1 MPESMRK
8 VMICKHFLRYGWNTS
23 KLFSISILIWAL
35 FGGQI
40 RANEKEEMI
49 CKDFRTGFENT
60 FAQKDPSSIEKPV
73 GEPLLKIKADAFL
86 KETISAFHEGR
97 YGDVLAPGHSA
108 LRIYT
113 NLEDIPGQ
121 GQSLHYLGQAQ
132 RRLAN
137 YPEALSLH
145 QRALDLA
152 KKVRD
157 IFLQGQALIDLG
169 DVHERKKD
177 FTAAIGLYKEAIQC
191 LNPPEY
197 WQESA
202 RALRQLGDIY
212 VATGN
217 FENAYG
223 SYSLALQQAENAK
236 DPERIAEFNDYI
248 GFCHR
253 QLGDYQT
260 AMEYHRRA
268 LDSEELVAS
277 SDLKSRARARSLN
290 HLGLCVAKIAEADV
304 SEGKAEAAK
313 GKYREAI
320 AHEEEALGL
329 ADHARDR
336 WRQGYVLR
344 ALSSMYRE
352 LGVLLESPE
361 ASRAFQN
368 SLSRADE
375 AFDLGIAMKEKE
387 WQGLALHDRALTLA
401 LLGRTQEG
409 LETLNRA
416 LDLWNEIGDLRSAG
430 YAHRFMARQFYE
442 SNGRLAEAEASCD
455 LAIIA
460 FEKIGD
466 TESQAFTLM
475 DKARVLALRG
485 KMENAAG
492 LYDAGISKLEAVRTK
507 AGFPEFRKAFMGKV
521 YDRYEEAALFA
532 LGQGLKD
539 RAFQYV
545 ESMKARTFLDQ
556 LAEERVELEKGI
568 DPDLKE
574 KRDHLERD
582 LGDLIARTTEEY
594 RKSAPNG
601 KVLAATR
608 AQMESL
614 GLELDQLKK
623 QIRLQN
629 PLYASVQYPDPVTV
643 AGIQKKVLLGEEV
656 LLEYFI
662 TSQGV
667 FCFSITPEEF
677 NVVKLNA
684 NASDLRSRVEE
695 LLENLKSGPAR
706 GEGYDRASAGEL
718 YDILLKP
725 FEKTLSGKTL
735 VVVPDGILSLFPF
748 EALSLTENG
757 ERSYLL
763 EKHAIKYVQSAS
775 ILALLRAKGHS
786 RRPRER
792 FIGFGDPVYDYDS
805 FKQGKPETDVSLSGR
820 GIAAGISKTRYAE
833 LGGRLGRLEASGEEV
848 LAIESLFPE
857 KGKEKVLLRDEARE
871 EYAKGTGM
879 DQYGYIHFS
888 MHGIV
893 TRELQAIAFSQIPGA
908 VEDGF
913 LTMGEIM
920 NLHYNARLVV
930 LSACQTG
937 LGEMERGE
945 GVTGLTRAVIYAGS
959 PAAVVS
965 LWSVDDTA
973 TRELMTRFYEGMI
986 GKGIGSSESL
996 RQAKQE
1002 MMKTR
1007 YRHPYFWAAFIMY
1020 GE

>member
-1 MPESMRK
+1 
-8 VMICKHFLRYGWNTS
+8 MICKHSLRYAQNTS
-23 KLFSISILIWAL
+23 KLFSISILVWAL
-35 FGGQI
+35 FSGPI
-40 RANEKEEMI
+40 RANEWEEL
-49 CKDFRTGFENT
+49 T
-60 FAQKDPSSIEKPV
+60 FHDSRSEFKNALAQNDSPAEKNPG
-73 GEPLLKIKADAFL
+73 GEPILKIKADTFL
-86 KETISAFHEGR
+86 KEAVSAFNVGR
-97 YGDVLAPGHSA
+97 YGDVMAPGHSA
-108 LRIYT
+108 LEIYT
-113 NLEDIPGQ
+113 NLKDIAGEGQ
-121 GQSLHYLGQAQ
+121 ALHYLGQAQ

-137 YPEALSLH
+137 YPEALGLH

-152 KKVRD
+152 NKHTD
-157 IFLQGQALIDLG
+157 LSLQGQALIDLG

-177 FTAAIGLYKEAIQC
+177 FTAAIGLYLEAIQR
-191 LNPPEY
+191 LKSPEY

-217 FENAYG
+217 FESAYG
-223 SYSLALQQAENAK
+223 SYSLALQHAVNAK

-260 AMEYHRRA
+260 AIVYHRRA

-277 SDLKSRARARSLN
+277 ADLRSRARARSLN
-290 HLGLCVAKIAEADV
+290 HLGLCVSKLAEADV
-304 SEGKAEAAK
+304 SEGEVEAAK
-313 GKYREAI
+313 EKYREAI
-320 AHEEEALGL
+320 ADEEEALGL
-329 ADHARDR
+329 SAHVQDR

-344 ALSSMYRE
+344 ALSAMHRE
-352 LGVLLESPE
+352 RGALLKSPE
-361 ASRAFQN
+361 ASRAFQS

-375 AFDLGIAMKEKE
+375 AFELGIVMKEKE

-401 LLGRTQEG
+401 LLGRNQEG

-442 SNGRLAEAEASCD
+442 PSGRFSEAEASYN
-455 LAIIA
+455 LAILA

-475 DKARVLALRG
+475 DQARVEALRG
-485 KMENAAG
+485 QMENAAS
-492 LYDAGISKLEAVRTK
+492 LYDAGILKLEAVRTK

-521 YDRYEEAALFA
+521 YDRYEEAALFT
-532 LGQGLKD
+532 LGQGLND
-539 RAFQYV
+539 RALRYV

-556 LAEERVELEKGI
+556 LAEGRVEMEKGI
-568 DPDLKE
+568 DLGLKE
-574 KRDHLERD
+574 KRDHLESA
-582 LGDLIARTTEEY
+582 LGDEIATTTAEY
-594 RKSAPNG
+594 RKSAPDG
-601 KVLAATR
+601 KVLASSR
-608 AQMESL
+608 ARMESL

-629 PLYASVQYPDPVTV
+629 PLYASVQYPDPITV
-643 AGIQKKVLLGEEV
+643 DEIQKKVLLGEEV

-662 TSQGV
+662 TSQEV
-667 FCFSITPEEF
+667 FCFIITPDGFE
-677 NVVKLNA
+677 VVKLNT
-684 NASDLRSRVEE
+684 NESDLRSRVEV
-695 LLENLKSGPAR
+695 LLENLKYGPAR

-735 VVVPDGILSLFPF
+735 VVVPDGFLSLFPF
-748 EALSLTENG
+748 EALALTENG

-775 ILALLRAKGHS
+775 ILSLLRAQGHS
-786 RRPRER
+786 GRASER
-792 FIGFGDPVYDYDS
+792 FIGFGDPVYDYES

-833 LGGRLGRLEASGEEV
+833 LGGRLGRLEASGEEI
-848 LAIESLFPE
+848 LSIEGLFP
-857 KGKEKVLLRDEARE
+857 KKSKDKILLRDQARE
-871 EYAKGTGM
+871 EYAKGAGM

-893 TRELQAIAFSQIPGA
+893 TQELQAIAFSQIPGA
-908 VEDGF
+908 AEDGF

-920 NLHYNARLVV
+920 NLRYNARLVV

-937 LGEMERGE
+937 LGKMERGE
-945 GVTGLTRAVIYAGS
+945 GITGLTRAVIYAGS

-986 GKGIGSSESL
+986 GKGTDRSQAL
-996 RQAKQE
+996 RKAKQE